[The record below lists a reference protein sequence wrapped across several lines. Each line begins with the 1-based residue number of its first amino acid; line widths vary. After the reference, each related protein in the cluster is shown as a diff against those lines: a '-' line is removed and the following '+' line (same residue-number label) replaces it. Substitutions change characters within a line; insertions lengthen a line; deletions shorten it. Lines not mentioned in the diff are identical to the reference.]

1 MDIVLHFFQSLTIAD
16 PQGQWGWG
24 KGRIEPGHVP
34 PKQTKSTL
42 FIRNGGPVHVF
53 YQYFVQERCAS
64 PQSLSIFCAGTVGQS
79 PEFNNILCRNSQPGP
94 GVYQYFV
101 QERWASPRSLS
112 IFCAGTV
119 GQSPEFIGSIANVTI
134 SQGRDAS
141 FACSVKNLGGFKVVR
156 G

>member
-1 MDIVLHFFQSLTIAD
+1 MVSEDEEKAVFSLVMCCLSRPSPPCSLGTAVQST
-16 PQGQWGWG
+16 
-24 KGRIEPGHVP
+24 
-34 PKQTKSTL
+34 T
-42 FIRNGGPVHVF
+42 FINILCRNGGPVPGV
-53 YQYFVQERCAS
+53 YQYFVQERWAS
-64 PQSLSIFCAGTVGQS
+64 PRSLSIFSAGTVGQS